1 MRVSTFPQWLTA
13 ETCGDCDLCHRGGG
27 HGATT
32 LVNCGPS
39 EMDHT
44 ELHLPAISSAIA
56 VALAAALAFACL
68 ATVYRFL
75 VRRFG
80 TRLYFD
86 GIILTEAAHR
96 LRATRA
102 ELGGRQAAY
111 LAAALVFGLVLATF
125 WLLQP
130 DPLLAAL
137 PRWAH
142 VAVLAAAGLVAIAAL
157 YRLGVIARRRRRL
170 RHRRNASMIVG
181 HSLQKLCGNMNRV
194 FHDVPCSAGIIDHV
208 IAGLHG
214 IYAVKVL
221 SRRPGK
227 DSRIRLQD
235 DSIVFASRHEPVAI
249 GSFKAI
255 AARLGRECSKVVKH
269 EVHVRCVIAVPGWE
283 VTAQSGN
290 DILVVNERNFSMIG
304 GWKDQRDFL
313 MNEDI
318 DVVHELLTSR
328 CTTTPPAD

>member
-1 MRVSTFPQWLTA
+1 
-13 ETCGDCDLCHRGGG
+13 
-27 HGATT
+27 
-32 LVNCGPS
+32 
-39 EMDHT
+39 MDHT

-68 ATVYRFL
+68 AAGYRFL
-75 VRRFG
+75 VRSFAA
-80 TRLYFD
+80 RLHFD
-86 GIILTEAAHR
+86 GIILNEAAHR
-96 LRATRA
+96 LRASRA
-102 ELGGRQAAY
+102 ALGHRQATY
-111 LAAALVFGLVLATF
+111 LAAGLVFGLMLAGN

-142 VAVLAAAGLVAIAAL
+142 IAVLAAAGLVGIAVL
-157 YRLGVIARRRRRL
+157 YRLGVIIRRRSRL
-170 RHRRNASMIVG
+170 RHRRDASMLVG
-181 HSLQKLCGNMNRV
+181 HSLQKLCGDMNRV
-194 FHDVPCSAGIIDHV
+194 FHDVPCSAGIVDHV

-235 DSIVFASRHEPVAI
+235 DSIVFASRHEPVAL

-255 AARLGRECSKVVKH
+255 AARLGRECSKAVKH
-269 EVHVRCVIAVPGWE
+269 EIHVRCVIAVPGWE
-283 VTAQSGN
+283 VIAQSGN
-290 DILVVNERNFSMIG
+290 DILVVNERNISMIG

-318 DVVHELLTSR
+318 DVVHELLTAR
-328 CTTTPPAD
+328 CTATPPVG

>member
-1 MRVSTFPQWLTA
+1 MPRRPTT
-13 ETCGDCDLCHRGGG
+13 ETCGDCDLCHSGGG
-27 HGATT
+27 QGATT
-32 LVNCGPS
+32 LVYCGPS
-39 EMDHT
+39 EMDNT
-44 ELHLPAISSAIA
+44 ELYLPAISSAIA
-56 VALAAALAFACL
+56 IALAAALAFACL
-68 ATVYRFL
+68 AAGYRYL
-75 VRRFG
+75 GRRFG
-80 TRLYFD
+80 NRLYFD

-96 LRATRA
+96 LRASRTA
-102 ELGGRQAAY
+102 LGRRQATY
-111 LAAALVFGLVLATF
+111 LAGGLVFGLVFAATR
-125 WLLQP
+125 LLRP

-142 VAVLAAAGLVAIAAL
+142 IAVLAATGLVGVAAL
-157 YRLGVIARRRRRL
+157 YRLGVIVRRRSRL
-170 RHRRNASMIVG
+170 RHRRDASMIVG

-194 FHDVPCSAGIIDHV
+194 FHDVPCSAGIVDHV

-214 IYAVKVL
+214 IYAIKVL

-255 AARLGRECSKVVKH
+255 AARLGRECSKAVKH
-269 EVHVRCVIAVPGWE
+269 DVHVRCVIAVPGWE

-290 DILVVNERNFSMIG
+290 DILVVNERNISMIG

-318 DVVHELLTSR
+318 DVVHELLTAR
-328 CTTTPPAD
+328 CAATPPVD